1 MKKVR
6 KKKRKLT
13 LPFSMIQE
21 KIGMRTKIEME
32 IIMVEN
38 VECSSFFYTTSLTF
52 LSFYS
57 ILFYSSSFLFSTL
70 SDIPFRFIYQELDFF
85 NLNFY

>member
-21 KIGMRTKIEME
+21 KIGMWTKIEME

-57 ILFYSSSFLFSTL
+57 ILFYSILVHFFSPPFQTFL
-70 SDIPFRFIYQELDFF
+70 LDSYIK
-85 NLNFY
+85 N